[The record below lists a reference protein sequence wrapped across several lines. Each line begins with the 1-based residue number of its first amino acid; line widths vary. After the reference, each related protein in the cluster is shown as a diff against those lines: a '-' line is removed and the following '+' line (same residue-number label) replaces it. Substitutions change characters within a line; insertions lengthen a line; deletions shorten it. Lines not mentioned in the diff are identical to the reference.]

1 MIEELQSL
9 LRIDAATR
17 ACARDLWALLMPRV
31 DVVIED
37 FYAQL
42 RSAGAHPGLTE
53 ETVARLKV
61 QQKRHWEKLFHSG
74 FDEDYANSVR
84 RISIR
89 HRDIDLSAGWYV
101 AGYMALKSEFNAV
114 IAASDIA
121 PQDQLAFM
129 DVLDRYVTIDMSLAL
144 SAFNALVID

>member
-1 MIEELQSL
+1 MIEEMQSL
-9 LRIDAATR
+9 LRIDDATR
-17 ACARDLWALLMPRV
+17 VRARELWTLLMPRV
-31 DVVIED
+31 DAIIED

-42 RSAGAHPGLTE
+42 RSAGVHPGLTD
-53 ETVARLKV
+53 ETIARLKV
-61 QQKRHWEKLFHSG
+61 QQRQHWEKLFHSG
-74 FDEDYANSVR
+74 FDRDYANSLR

-114 IAASDIA
+114 IATSDLA

-144 SAFNALVID
+144 SAFNALLID

>member
-1 MIEELQSL
+1 MIEEMQSL
-9 LRIDAATR
+9 LRIDDATR
-17 ACARDLWALLMPRV
+17 VRARELWTLLMPQV
-31 DVVIED
+31 DAIIED

-42 RSAGAHPGLTE
+42 RSAGVHPGLTD
-53 ETVARLKV
+53 ETIARLKV
-61 QQKRHWEKLFHSG
+61 QQRQHWEKLFHSS
-74 FDEDYANSVR
+74 FDRDYANSLR

-114 IAASDIA
+114 IATSDLA

-144 SAFNALVID
+144 SAFNALLID

>member
-1 MIEELQSL
+1 MIEEMQSL
-9 LRIDAATR
+9 LRIDDATR
-17 ACARDLWALLMPRV
+17 MRARELWTLLMPRV
-31 DVVIED
+31 DAIIED

-42 RSAGAHPGLTE
+42 RSAGVHPGLTD
-53 ETVARLKV
+53 ETIARLKV
-61 QQKRHWEKLFHSG
+61 QQRQHWEKLFHSS
-74 FDEDYANSVR
+74 FDQDYANSLR

-101 AGYMALKSEFNAV
+101 AGYMSLKSEFNAV
-114 IAASDIA
+114 IATSDLA

-144 SAFNALVID
+144 SAFNALLID